1 MIEKHPP
8 CSLIRR
14 TVILAAVCAMPAAA
28 GQPDAGLVIAPR
40 TELPEPAAPTDLGL
54 CRHHGLDPQTAGGRM
69 VAAAGWAITDEASLG
84 SLTAISFVAGARTM
98 TSGACILDG
107 GRIGIFDGPDLLA
120 LAEGSRPDGTAI
132 GHLRRSGDRLRIW
145 NGGMLSQPVADLML
159 AEGAPVI
166 VPLPLAED
174 LCEGRLTMPLIH
186 GLGLADASALL
197 AEHGWEP
204 DRLAAPVDPLAARLA
219 ARGFAGAGHCSG
231 TGFGFCTIA
240 FVQDAAAASVLTF
253 GDVERP
259 AGPEVA
265 DYEVTCPAA
274 PFLPR

>member
-1 MIEKHPP
+1 MEEHRPWGPIP
-8 CSLIRR
+8 RA
-14 TVILAAVCAMPAAA
+14 VILAAVCAMPAVAR
-28 GQPDAGLVIAPR
+28 QPDAGLVITPQA
-40 TELPEPAAPTDLGL
+40 ELPKAAAPTDLGL
-54 CRHHGLDPQTAGGRM
+54 CRHHGVERQTAAGRA
-69 VAAAGWAITDEASLG
+69 VAAAGWAVTNEAPLG
-84 SLTAISFVAGARTM
+84 RLTAVSFVAGARTM
-98 TSGACILDG
+98 TSGACILNG

-186 GLGLADASALL
+186 GRSLADASALL

-204 DRLAAPVDPLAARLA
+204 DRLAAPSDPLAARLA
-219 ARGFAGAGHCSG
+219 TRGFAGAEHCSG

-240 FVQDAAAASVLTF
+240 FAQDGAAASVLTF